1 MTGKEGFMKNPLMKR
16 LPRELRSDIGKYIAL
31 FLFLTLTIG
40 FVSGFLVADNS
51 MKKAYD
57 NSFDKYNVEHGHFIL
72 NAEADDELIEDIED
86 EFDITLY
93 PLTYKNKETPDGHI
107 VRVYP
112 PREDINRADLMEGA
126 FPENNGEIVIDRL
139 YAENNGISTGDTYTM
154 ADKDYTVSGFVALTD
169 YSALFKNNSDMM
181 FDANKFT
188 VAIVTQKEFDSLS
201 EAGTEYCYAWR
212 NNDNSLSD
220 DKQKDKADDIME
232 YIAERAILTDFICR
246 PDNQAIMFTGND
258 MGGDKVMM
266 QTLLYIVMVVI
277 SFAFAVTTKSTIEQE
292 APVIGTLRA
301 SGYTRNE
308 ILFHYLA
315 LPVVVTLIAAVAGN
329 IIGYTAM
336 KYLVTTMYYHSYS
349 LTTYKTIWN
358 ADAFLRT
365 TVVPLL
371 IIFLINFLI
380 ISSSLSISPLQFLR
394 RDLSKK
400 RRKKAV
406 KLPEWKFLTRFRT
419 RVVIQNLPAYLTLFF
434 GIFFA
439 SVMLLFGIMF
449 TPLLKNFKSEIQN
462 SKLSDYQY
470 ILKAPVETENDK
482 AEKYCVRT
490 LNNESDEEIT
500 VYGISEDSDYLTE
513 LSFSN
518 DEVYLS
524 DGFMEKY
531 RIEEGDKVSLH
542 DKYSHEEYE
551 FTVKG
556 QFHYPATLSV
566 FMSRDH
572 FNDIFDNDNDYFTGY
587 FSNKKLDDIDENF
600 IASIIT
606 EHDLT
611 IMADQLEDSMG
622 LIFPFFGGFGI
633 IVFVLMM
640 YLLAKLII
648 EKNAS
653 SISMIKILGYSN
665 GEASKLY
672 NHATAI
678 VVIVSL
684 LLSVFLGTS
693 AIKAIYYTMMMR
705 YSGWLTFYLAP
716 WGFPLLI
723 GIGIL
728 CFVLVTLIL
737 NKKIK
742 KIPLSQA
749 LKNME

>member
-1 MTGKEGFMKNPLMKR
+1 MKNPLMKR

-31 FLFLTLTIG
+31 FLFLTLAIG

-51 MKKAYD
+51 MKISYD
-57 NSFDKYNVEHGHFIL
+57 KSFDKYNVEHGHFIL
-72 NAEADDELIEDIED
+72 KDEADAEMLNDIED
-86 EFDITLY
+86 VFDVTIY
-93 PLTYKNKETPDGHI
+93 PLTYKNKENSEGHTI
-107 VRVYP
+107 RIYP
-112 PREDINRADLMEGA
+112 PREDINRADIMEGSL
-126 FPENNGEIVIDRL
+126 PEKDDEIAIDRL
-139 YAENNGISTGDTYTM
+139 YAENNDISTGDTFTV
-154 ADKDYTVSGFVALTD
+154 ADKDYTVSGFIALTD

-188 VAIVTQKEFDSLS
+188 VALVTKNEFDDLS

-212 NNDNSLSD
+212 NSDNSLSD
-220 DKQKDKADDIME
+220 DKQKDKADDIVK
-232 YIAERAILTDFICR
+232 YIAERAVLTDFVCR

-258 MGGDKVMM
+258 MGGDKVMV

-277 SFAFAVTTKSTIEQE
+277 AFAFAVTTKSTIEQE

-315 LPVVVTLIAAVAGN
+315 IPVVVTLIAAVSGN

-336 KYLVTTMYYHSYS
+336 KNLVTTMYYHSYS
-349 LTTYKTIWN
+349 LTAYKTIWN
-358 ADAFLRT
+358 ADAFIRT

-394 RDLSKK
+394 RDLSK
-400 RRKKAV
+400 RHRKKAV

-419 RVVIQNLPAYLTLFF
+419 RVVLQNMPAYLTLFF

-439 SVMLLFGIMF
+439 SVLLLFGIMF
-449 TPLLKNFKSEIQN
+449 TPLLKNFKSEIQQ
-462 SKLSDYQY
+462 SKLSEYQY
-470 ILKAPVETENDK
+470 ILKAPVETENEK

-490 LNNESDEEIT
+490 LNNTSDEEIT
-500 VYGISEDSDYLTE
+500 VYGINESSDYLTD

-518 DEVYLS
+518 DEIYLS

-531 RIEEGDKVSLH
+531 SIKDGDKITLH

-556 QFHYPATLSV
+556 QYHYPATLCV
-566 FMSRDH
+566 FMSREH
-572 FNDIFDNDNDYFTGY
+572 FNDIFDNDEDYFTGY

-600 IASIIT
+600 IASTIT

-633 IVFVLMM
+633 IIFVLMM

-684 LLSVFLGTS
+684 LLSVVLGSS
-693 AIKAIYYTMMMR
+693 AIRVIYYTMMKE
-705 YSGWLTFYLAP
+705 YPGWLTFYLAP

-723 GIGIL
+723 GIGII

>member
-1 MTGKEGFMKNPLMKR
+1 MKR
-16 LPRELRSDIGKYIAL
+16 LPRELKNDIGKYIAL

-51 MKKAYD
+51 MRKAYD
-57 NSFDKYNVEHGHFIL
+57 DSFDKYNIEHGHFIL
-72 NAEADDELIEDIED
+72 NEEADDELLRDVED
-86 EFDITLY
+86 EFDVTLY
-93 PLTYKNKETPDGHI
+93 PLFFKNKENPDGHT
-107 VRVYP
+107 VRMYP
-112 PREDINRADLMEGA
+112 PREDINRVDVLEGSL
-126 FPENNGEIVIDRL
+126 PENDNEIAIDRL
-139 YAENNGISTGDTYTM
+139 YADNNGISVGDTYTV
-154 ADKDYTVSGFVALTD
+154 ANKDYKVSGYVALTD
-169 YSALFKNNSDMM
+169 YSALFKNNTDMM

-188 VAIVTQKEFDSLS
+188 VAIVTEKEYDALS
-201 EAGTEYCYAWR
+201 DAGLEYCYAWR
-212 NNDNSLSD
+212 NEDNSLDD

-232 YIAERAILTDFICR
+232 YIAKRAVLTDFVCR
-246 PDNQAIMFTGND
+246 PENQAIMFTGND
-258 MGGDKVMM
+258 MGNDKVMM

-277 SFAFAVTTKSTIEQE
+277 SFAFAVTTKNTIEQE

-315 LPVVVTLIAAVAGN
+315 IPVTVTVIAALAGN

-336 KYLVTTMYYHSYS
+336 KYLVATMYYHSYS

-358 ADAFLRT
+358 ADAFIRT
-365 TVVPLL
+365 TAVPFLILL
-371 IIFLINFLI
+371 LINFLI
-380 ISSSLSISPLQFLR
+380 ISSSLSITPLQFLR

-400 RRKKAV
+400 HRKKAV

-419 RVVIQNLPAYLTLFF
+419 RVVLQNLPAYLTLFF

-439 SVMLLFGIMF
+439 SVLLLFGIMF
-449 TPLLKNFKSEIQN
+449 TPLLKNFKTEIQG
-462 SKLSDYQY
+462 SKFANYQY

-482 AEKYCVRT
+482 AEKYCVRS
-490 LNNESDEEIT
+490 LNNKADEEIT
-500 VYGISEDSDYLTE
+500 VYGISEDSDYLTD
-513 LSFSN
+513 L
-518 DEVYLS
+518 DLKGGEVYLS

-531 RIEEGDKVSLH
+531 RISEGDKITLH
-542 DKYSHEEYE
+542 DKYSSEEYE

-556 QFHYPATLSV
+556 QYKYPAMLCV
-566 FMSRDH
+566 FMGRQN
-572 FNDIFDNDNDYFTGY
+572 FNDIFDNDEDYFSGY
-587 FSNKKLDDIDENF
+587 FSNKKLDDIDDNY
-600 IASIIT
+600 IASVIT

-633 IVFVLMM
+633 IIFVLMM

-648 EKNAS
+648 EKNSS

-665 GEASKLY
+665 SEASKLY

-678 VVIVSL
+678 VVMVSL
-684 LLSVFLGTS
+684 LLSVVLGSS
-693 AIKAIYYTMMMR
+693 AIKAIYYTMMME
-705 YSGWLTFYLAP
+705 YSGWLTYYLAP

-737 NKKIK
+737 NRKIK